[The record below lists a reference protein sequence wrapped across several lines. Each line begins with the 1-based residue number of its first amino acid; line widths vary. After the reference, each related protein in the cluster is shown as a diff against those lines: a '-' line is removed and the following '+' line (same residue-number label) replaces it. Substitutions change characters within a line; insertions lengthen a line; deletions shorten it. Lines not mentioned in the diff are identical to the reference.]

1 MVIYQINLIIM
12 KHSNLLFIA
21 LALGVSSSALAQEG
35 KGGISEKML
44 EQIKQSYQNTP
55 SDKAIRNAIS
65 TNDIRKL
72 TVNLDNQ
79 KAIDTNFSVKV
90 ESKGITDQ
98 QSSGRCW
105 LFTGLNVMRS
115 KAIAKYN
122 LPKFEFSQNYSFFW
136 DQLEK
141 SNLFLQAIIDT
152 GDKPLD
158 DKTVEWLLKHPLS
171 DGGTFTGVAD
181 IVSKYGLVPK
191 EAMPETYSSEHTSM
205 MSSLISLKLKEF
217 ALELREMKAKGA
229 KASEFESK
237 KEEMLSTVYRML
249 VLNLGVPPTKF
260 DFVRKDEKGNVV
272 ATEHHTPM
280 SFLEKYGDA
289 NLLNNYVMVMN
300 DPSREYYKCYEIQY
314 DRHKYDGHNWKYV
327 NIPIEDLKE
336 MAIASLKDSTMLYYS
351 CDITQLDSKRGI
363 MDMNIYDYGSL
374 FNTTFGMDKK
384 ERIQTFSSGS
394 AHAMTLM
401 AVDLDENGKP
411 KKWMVENSWGDGA
424 NNGHL
429 ILTDKWFDEYTFRLV
444 VEKKYVTDKV
454 MKALNQKPIQLPAWD
469 PMFAGEE

>member
-1 MVIYQINLIIM
+1 
-12 KHSNLLFIA
+12 
-21 LALGVSSSALAQEG
+21 
-35 KGGISEKML
+35 
-44 EQIKQSYQNTP
+44 
-55 SDKAIRNAIS
+55 
-65 TNDIRKL
+65 
-72 TVNLDNQ
+72 
-79 KAIDTNFSVKV
+79 
-90 ESKGITDQ
+90 
-98 QSSGRCW
+98 
-105 LFTGLNVMRS
+105 MRS

-249 VLNLGVPPTKF
+249 VLNLGVPPTEF

-300 DPSREYYKCYEIQY
+300 DPSREYYKCYEIEY

>member
-1 MVIYQINLIIM
+1 M

-272 ATEHHTPM
+272 AT
-280 SFLEKYGDA
+280 
-289 NLLNNYVMVMN
+289 
-300 DPSREYYKCYEIQY
+300 
-314 DRHKYDGHNWKYV
+314 
-327 NIPIEDLKE
+327 
-336 MAIASLKDSTMLYYS
+336 
-351 CDITQLDSKRGI
+351 
-363 MDMNIYDYGSL
+363 
-374 FNTTFGMDKK
+374 
-384 ERIQTFSSGS
+384 
-394 AHAMTLM
+394 
-401 AVDLDENGKP
+401 
-411 KKWMVENSWGDGA
+411 
-424 NNGHL
+424 
-429 ILTDKWFDEYTFRLV
+429 
-444 VEKKYVTDKV
+444 
-454 MKALNQKPIQLPAWD
+454 
-469 PMFAGEE
+469 